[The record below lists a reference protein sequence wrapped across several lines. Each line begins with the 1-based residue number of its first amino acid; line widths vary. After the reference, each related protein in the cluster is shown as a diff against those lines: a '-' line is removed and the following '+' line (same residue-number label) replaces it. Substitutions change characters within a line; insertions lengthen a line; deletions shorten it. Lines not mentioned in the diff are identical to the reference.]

1 MTFPAHEAMGLLYR
15 ATHREIEPRGEGK
28 WQRQGREADLAARR
42 QLVVFK
48 VGTEEFAVDIMLTK
62 EVVLMREITP
72 VPETEAYV
80 EGVMNLRGSLVPVL
94 DFRKRLRALRTTLQ
108 TDHRIIVA
116 NLDGRT
122 AGLIVD
128 GASEVIRI
136 SDDMIEPVPHLISE
150 IGADY
155 VEGVI
160 NVNDR
165 FITLIDLRKA
175 LTGEVAGE
183 LDEVIRVLSRQRS
196 PVTPAKAVL
205 V

>member
-1 MTFPAHEAMGLLYR
+1 M
-15 ATHREIEPRGEGK
+15 
-28 WQRQGREADLAARR
+28 AARR

-94 DFRKRLRALRTTLQ
+94 DFRKRLRAFGTT
-108 TDHRIIVA
+108 THPDHRIIIA

-128 GASEVIRI
+128 GASEVIRV

-150 IGADY
+150 IGAGY
-155 VEGVI
+155 VEGVV
-160 NVNDR
+160 NVNGR

-175 LTGEVAGE
+175 LTGEIVGE
-183 LDEVIRVLSRQRS
+183 LDEVIRVLSRQRE
-196 PVTPAKAVL
+196 PVTPAQAV
-205 V
+205 

>member
-1 MTFPAHEAMGLLYR
+1 MAGLER
-15 ATHREIEPRGEGK
+15 T
-28 WQRQGREADLAARR
+28 REAALAARR

-94 DFRKRLRALRTTLQ
+94 DFRKRLRAFRTT
-108 TDHRIIVA
+108 THPDHRIIIA

-128 GASEVIRI
+128 GASEVIRV

-150 IGADY
+150 IGAGY
-155 VEGVI
+155 VEGVV
-160 NVNDR
+160 NVNGR

-175 LTGEVAGE
+175 LAGEIIGE
-183 LDEVIRVLSRQRS
+183 LDEVIRVLSRQRE
-196 PVTPAKAVL
+196 PVTPAKAV
-205 V
+205 